1 MLMFNIKLNV
11 DCKESYKYFWLKG
24 EFEREITTRIW
35 HWARI
40 WHWHCN
46 MSSSGRSGT
55 SETGDTVK
63 IWMAVKGTPED
74 DAVRVEANLDDS
86 LS

>member
-11 DCKESYKYFWLKG
+11 DCKESYKYFWLKR
-24 EFEREITTRIW
+24 EFEREITT
-35 HWARI
+35 RI

-63 IWMAVKGTPED
+63 VWMAVKGTPED